1 MTQHDVAAPELL
13 PFGGVPGHQR
23 LAEAASE
30 LVPRVLD
37 RVVAELPAYAR
48 LPREEL
54 RGDIVRIIER
64 GIQSFVH
71 MLRTG
76 APPSAMLLD
85 ALHDD
90 IVQRAEEG
98 IPVEAM
104 LSAHHIGVQVCWE
117 HFSSQARPEDLP
129 TVVEVSK
136 LQLRYLGAVTAVV
149 SAAYFQERQ
158 RIFTE
163 EHTARQAFLSALL
176 SGERIADAAAHA
188 GLAVAPA
195 YVVLGLRVAAH
206 GDERDP
212 DVDAAVA
219 ARRKIRRLRT
229 ELERAAGDPVL
240 TRLTSAGGLVVLP
253 ATGEDQDPGWAR
265 IRRIVSAAGHAGGVA
280 VTAGVALAA
289 PAEVGAAAVVVKEI
303 REIAHSAG
311 FPPGVYQLSD
321 VALEFQLSRPGPAR
335 ELLAAQVDPLTRTP
349 ELLQTLFVHVDC
361 GLNRKRTAKE
371 LHVHPNTV
379 DYRLRKIGELTG
391 LDPANPGELARI
403 RAALVARRA
412 QHPADPP
419 LTD

>member
-1 MTQHDVAAPELL
+1 MTQHDVAPARL
-13 PFGGVPGHQR
+13 PFGGVPGYQR
-23 LAEAASE
+23 LAEAARE
-30 LVPRVLD
+30 LVPLVLA

-76 APPSAMLLD
+76 EPPSTMLLE

-98 IPVEAM
+98 IPVEAV
-104 LSAHHIGVQVCWE
+104 LSAHHIGVQVCWD
-117 HFSSQARPEDLP
+117 HFSGQAGPEDLP
-129 TVVEVSK
+129 AVVEVSK
-136 LQLRYLGAVTAVV
+136 LQLRYLKDVTAVV

-163 EHTARQAFLSALL
+163 EHAARQALLSALL
-176 SGERIADAAAHA
+176 TGEQIADAAAHA
-188 GLAVAPA
+188 GIAVAPS

-206 GDERDP
+206 GDERRP
-212 DVDAAVA
+212 EVDAGVA

-229 ELERAAGDPVL
+229 ELERTAGDTVL
-240 TRLTSAGGLVVLP
+240 SRLTAAGGLVVLP
-253 ATGEDQDPGWAR
+253 AADEDHAPGWVR
-265 IRRIVSAAGHAGGVA
+265 IGRVVTAAGRA
-280 VTAGVALAA
+280 AGVAITAGA
-289 PAEVGAAAVVVKEI
+289 VIADAAEVGAAAAVAKEI

-311 FPPGVYQLSD
+311 YPPGVYELSD

-335 ELLAAQVDPLTRTP
+335 DILAALVDPLTRTP
-349 ELLQTLFVHVDC
+349 ELLQTLSIHVDC
-361 GLNRKRTAKE
+361 GLSRKRTAKE

-391 LDPANPGELARI
+391 LDPANPGQLAQI

-412 QHPADPP
+412 LHPADPP

>member
-1 MTQHDVAAPELL
+1 MTQHDLAEARL

-23 LAEAASE
+23 LAEAAGE
-30 LVPRVLD
+30 LVPRVLE

-76 APPSAMLLD
+76 QPPSAGLLA

-98 IPVEAM
+98 IPVEAV
-104 LSAHHIGVQVCWE
+104 LSAHHIGVQVCWD
-117 HFSSQARPEDLP
+117 HFSDQARPEELA
-129 TVVEVSK
+129 TVIEVSK
-136 LQLRYLGAVTAVV
+136 LQLRYLRDVTAVV
-149 SAAYFQERQ
+149 SAGYFQERQ

-163 EHTARQAFLSALL
+163 EHAARQALLSALL
-176 SGERIADAAAHA
+176 AGERITDAAAHA
-188 GLAVAPA
+188 GIPLAPA

-206 GDERDP
+206 GDEQCP
-212 DVDAAVA
+212 EVDAAVA
-219 ARRKIRRLRT
+219 ARRKIRKLRT
-229 ELERAAGDPVL
+229 ELERTAGDPVL
-240 TRLTSAGGLVVLP
+240 SRLTPAGGLVVLP
-253 ATGEDQDPGWAR
+253 AADEDHEPGWAR
-265 IRRIVSAAGHAGGVA
+265 VAKIVLSASHAAGAA
-280 VTAGVALAA
+280 ITAGAALAA
-289 PAEVGAAAVVVKEI
+289 PTSVGPAADIAREV
-303 REIAHSAG
+303 REIAFAAG
-311 FPPGVYQLSD
+311 FPPGVYDLSD

-335 ELLAAQVDPLTRTP
+335 EILAALVQPLTRTP
-349 ELLQTLFVHVDC
+349 ELLQTLALHVHC
-361 GLNRKRTAKE
+361 GLNRRRTAKE

-391 LDPANPGELARI
+391 LDPTHPDQLARI
-403 RAALVARRA
+403 RAALVARQA
-412 QHPADPP
+412 LHPADPP